1 MIVGVMT
8 ADLAIYDARTLKDK
22 RQVVLSARERI
33 KNKFNVSVSEVG
45 YGDSPKRCKMGFAVV
60 GNSARGIQSVLDQI
74 VDALRRSAGLS
85 LLDYECETF

>member
-22 RQVVLSARERI
+22 RQVVLSAKERI
-33 KNKFNVSVSEVG
+33 KNKFNVSVNEVG
-45 YGDSPKRCKMGFAVV
+45 YGDSPKRCKLGFAVV

-74 VDALRRSAGLS
+74 VDALRSSIGLS